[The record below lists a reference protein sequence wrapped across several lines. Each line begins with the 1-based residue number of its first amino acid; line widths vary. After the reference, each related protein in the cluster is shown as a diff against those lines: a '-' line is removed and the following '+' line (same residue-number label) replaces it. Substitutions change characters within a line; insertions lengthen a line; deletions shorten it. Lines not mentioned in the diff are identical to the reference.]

1 MSKLEDRIKQQACR
15 LNARVIAAA
24 ALLAL
29 LLLALCPGRA
39 HAHDPFGNPN
49 WIADGHYASPID
61 GTHCCG
67 EGDCA
72 AVEKEQVTEVRTGL
86 HVRGRVTYSGAA
98 SAGDIVQEIDE
109 VVPHREVQP
118 SKDGRYWRCK
128 RPDGSRR
135 CFFGPPPGS

>member
-1 MSKLEDRIKQQACR
+1 MSDFGYLPKQQMR
-15 LNARVIAAA
+15 RRNARVAAV
-24 ALLAL
+24 ALIAL
-29 LLLALCPGRA
+29 LLLALSGRTRA
-39 HAHDPFGNPN
+39 HDQFGNPN
-49 WIADGHYASPID
+49 WIANGHFSSPVD

-67 EGDCA
+67 EADCA
-72 AVEKEQVTEVRTGL
+72 PVQQEDVTEVRTGL
-86 HVRGRVTYSGAA
+86 HVRGRVTYRGAA

-118 SKDGRYWRCK
+118 SRDGRYWRCK